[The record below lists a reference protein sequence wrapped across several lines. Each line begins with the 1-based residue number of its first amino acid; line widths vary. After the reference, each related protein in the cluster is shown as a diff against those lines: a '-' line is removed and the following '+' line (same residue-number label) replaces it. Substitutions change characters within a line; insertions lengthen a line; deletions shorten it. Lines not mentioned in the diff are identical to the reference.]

1 MSKRTMNN
9 GFDESS
15 RKTRVKLYKSGKQ
28 WVQCLMT
35 RLGLLRLSTAVHPD
49 EQALAAKNGQAEL
62 LLKGVLAASALV
74 GGGAVGTTGALAAT
88 STPVAQTNTNL
99 TSGEQ
104 LADQNTVTLSHSQA
118 SLSDSTEQSSA
129 SQTSQTDSSRASLST
144 AQSQSESVSLSVSQS
159 QSISASESLAAHQS
173 ASASLATSEASQTS
187 QNVTDQTTTTATTQ
201 PTISTSEAAFDQ
213 ALARAVSLQQTPEF
227 QSAKSQQQL
236 ALTAAVAAY
245 SQAKT
250 ASQLSDEGYADGT
263 QQLTALLDAIKNP
276 MPAASMPFANFAV
289 NLTNGGDRAS
299 VGGDRASVGAI
310 SRGQNDLS
318 GVPVFQDMGNLNDDF
333 YKGVTDGT
341 GYWAGYDLTSNYGPD
356 KSIKVEVVQDAK
368 NPNLRHWTITYL
380 PDGEFWNSSG
390 DAMYK
395 MYSARFGFALT
406 KDLTLQGNVKLTS
419 YYYSDNDDHLNVY
432 KDEDGKVK
440 VSGKG
445 NQIVDVS
452 WEVKPTADGV
462 QFVNSNG
469 QVVDHPLYDS
479 TGDWGTA
486 WEQAKQAAAKGQNYQ
501 HEQSLTIQSV
511 NYLTNEKQV
520 QNNFFMDD
528 KGDYDSD
535 STSPRVA
542 TWGKAGQTGASFG
555 QGMFVDK
562 VSSNAYHDDRVNP
575 NGGVYRQ
582 DSFGSGMSWKSPG
595 QWNNTVAL
603 TTRVEFTT
611 LSDQTIKEQLGVSGV
626 VTAFGT
632 YQNSNYFYGHFN
644 GEEVSPNLEYQHMN
658 VHVKDVF
665 DTKGL
670 DTTIPARKATIT
682 VRGELVNRKGYSSV
696 SHNVTGPGGQTY
708 PVNNWGVDQ
717 AHSQGVTYDAVTVN
731 GAEGLKT
738 VDRGNYS
745 VNVIVPRAGKQT
757 VYKDAA
763 HTNPAKDSKSDI
775 LKADA
780 YTAKDL
786 ERAIKE
792 DLNWNAYTDENGSAS
807 DIPGYKY
814 NLTRN
819 YDAETNTLE
828 IINTYT
834 REVKLNDLSKEITD
848 YSNQVK
854 DFFKLVADPNSK
866 LIDYWKYNPDDKTV
880 TKPTGDLSSFEQ
892 QYNEKLNAIKQ
903 THDKLTKEIDLMDPA
918 NVQKYGE
925 NYHDLVDTYLKAI
938 AMFDPSTGQ
947 TGAALSTTYGEL
959 IKTHDWSNLPIN
971 GEVGQGNA
979 VYKAKLR
986 NVLVEALGGKRIGYV
1001 DGSGIGSG
1009 IIGKLNTLLN
1019 GAKSIKNDQH
1029 DTNRYTN
1036 ATPAKQ
1042 QAFDAAYNKLTAE
1055 MADIKKNARDIKN
1068 FFELLDDQNN
1078 LKEAIYYLDHQTPS
1092 ESQSESVALSDS
1104 ESASKSASEASVSAS
1119 ESASLSAKDSA
1130 STSASTS
1137 ASESASTS
1145 ASESASTSASE
1156 SASTSA
1162 SESASTSAS
1171 ESASTS
1177 ASESA
1182 STSASESAST
1192 SASES
1197 ASTSASESAST
1208 SASESASTSASES
1221 ASTSAS

>member
-1 MSKRTMNN
+1 MSKRVAKQ
-9 GFDESS
+9 GLDEAS
-15 RKTRVKLYKSGKQ
+15 RTTRVKLYKSGKQ

-129 SQTSQTDSSRASLST
+129 SQTSASQTSQTDSSRASLST

-173 ASASLATSEASQTS
+173 ASASSATSEASQTS

-201 PTISTSEAAFDQ
+201 PTISASEAAFDQ
-213 ALARAVSLQQTPEF
+213 ALARADSLQQTPEF

-250 ASQLSDEGYADGT
+250 ASQLSDEDYAYGT
-263 QQLTALLDAIKNP
+263 QQLTALVDEIKKP
-276 MPAASMPFANFAV
+276 MTASMPFANFAV
-289 NLTNGGDRAS
+289 NLTN
-299 VGGDRASVGAI
+299 GGDRASVGAI

-333 YKGVTDGT
+333 YKGVTDGK
-341 GYWAGYDLTSNYGPD
+341 GYWAGYDLAANYGPD
-356 KSIKVEVVQDAK
+356 KSIKVEVVQDPE
-368 NPNLRHWTITYL
+368 NPNLRHWTITYM
-380 PDGEFWNSSG
+380 PDGGFWNSSG
-390 DAMYK
+390 TDMNHK
-395 MYSARFGFALT
+395 GNSTRFGFALT

-419 YYYSDNDDHLNVY
+419 YYYSDNNDHVDNST
-432 KDEDGKVK
+432 G
-440 VSGKG
+440 SGKG

-452 WEVKPTADGV
+452 WEVKPTADGGV
-462 QFVNSNG
+462 QVVNSNG
-469 QVVDHPLYDS
+469 QVVDHPLYDR
-479 TGDWGTA
+479 TDWATA
-486 WEQAKQAAAKGQNYQ
+486 WTQARQAADKGQNYQ

-520 QNNFFMDD
+520 QDNFFMDNKD
-528 KGDYDSD
+528 DTDPN

-542 TWGKAGQTGASFG
+542 TWGKAGQTGATYG
-555 QGMFVDK
+555 QGMFVNK
-562 VSSNAYHDDRVNP
+562 VSSNAYHDSTVNP

-582 DSFGSGMSWKSPG
+582 DSFGSGMSWKSQG
-595 QWNNTVAL
+595 QTGNTIAL

-611 LSDQTIKEQLGVSGV
+611 LSDQTIKEQLRVSGV
-626 VTAFGT
+626 VTALGT
-632 YQNSNYFYGHFN
+632 YQDSSNYNYGHFT

-658 VHVKDVF
+658 VHVTDVF

-670 DTTIPARKATIT
+670 DTTIPAREATIT
-682 VRGELVNRKGYSSV
+682 VQGPMVNGKGYSSV
-696 SHNVTGPGGQTY
+696 GHDVTGPGGQTY
-708 PVNNWGVDQ
+708 TVNNWGVDQ

-731 GAEGLKT
+731 GAEGPKK

-745 VNVIVPRAGKQT
+745 VNVIVPQAGKQT
-757 VYKDAA
+757 VYSDAA
-763 HTNPAKDSKSDI
+763 HTNPVKDGKGGI

-786 ERAIKE
+786 EKAIKE
-792 DLNWNAYTDENGSAS
+792 DLNRNAYTDENGHGS
-807 DIPGYKY
+807 DIPGYKLTTDRKY
-814 NLTRN
+814 N
-819 YDAETNTLE
+819 AETNTLE
-828 IINTYT
+828 IVNTYT
-834 REVKLNDLSKEITD
+834 REVKLDDLSKEVTD
-848 YSNQVK
+848 YSAQVR
-854 DFFKLVADPNSK
+854 DFLKLVTDPNSE
-866 LIDYWKYNPDDKTV
+866 LINYWKYDPVHKTV
-880 TKPTGDLSSFEQ
+880 TEPTGDLSSFEQ
-892 QYNEKLNAIKQ
+892 QYNEKLKAIKQ
-903 THDKLTKEIDLMDPA
+903 THDELTKQIDLMDPA
-918 NVQKYGE
+918 NVEKYGTD
-925 NYHDLVDTYLKAI
+925 YHDLVKTYSDAI
-938 AMFDPSTGQ
+938 AMFEPGTDKTGKDLFN
-947 TGAALSTTYGEL
+947 AFKDIS
-959 IKTHDWSNLPIN
+959 THDWSKLPIN

-979 VYKAKLR
+979 VYRTQLYNDLVKA
-986 NVLVEALGGKRIGYV
+986 IG
-1001 DGSGIGSG
+1001 SQGIGAVNRGG
-1009 IIGKLNTLLN
+1009 IIDQLNTLLK
-1019 GAKSIKNDQH
+1019 GATSIKNDPH

-1036 ATPAKQ
+1036 ATPAKR
-1042 QAFDAAYNKLTAE
+1042 QAFDAAYDKLTDE
-1055 MADIKKNARDIKN
+1055 MARIKDVRDINN

-1078 LKEAIYYLDHQTPS
+1078 LKEAIYYLNHQTPS
-1092 ESQSESVALSDS
+1092 ESQSEAASLSDS
-1104 ESASKSASEASVSAS
+1104 ESTSKSASEASVSAS

-1130 STSASTS
+1130 STSVSQSTSASQSASTS

-1192 SASES
+1192 
-1197 ASTSASESAST
+1197 
-1208 SASESASTSASES
+1208 
-1221 ASTSAS
+1221 